1 MGTIEQC
8 RRFFAEYVVRV
19 AGAAN
24 ERLVEAFSCV
34 ARERFVGPGPWQVC
48 VGQGYLR
55 TPDDDPRQL
64 YQDILVAIDS
74 GAKLN
79 NGQPTLH
86 ACCIDAAELSLGETV
101 IHVGA
106 GSGYYTAILAHMV
119 GPQGEVVAFEV
130 DAALAWRASSILA
143 ACPNVD
149 VRAASATE
157 AAIPPCDVVY
167 VSAGITDP
175 PSAWLDAL
183 RIGGR
188 LVFPLTADSSNGLM
202 LKVTRTGP
210 DRYAARALLHAGFVA
225 CVGARRAATSSSL
238 AAALQCDSIERIRSL
253 RRNSSPDTEH
263 CGATGNQHILRAQP
277 SPLRLVPR
285 S

>member
-101 IHVGA
+101 VHVGA

-119 GPQGEVVAFEV
+119 GPQGEVLAFEA
-130 DAALAWRASSILA
+130 DAALARRASSILA

-157 AAIPPCDVVY
+157 GSIPPCDVVY

-183 RIGGR
+183 RMGGR
-188 LVFPLTADSSNGLM
+188 LVFPLTADSGNGLM

-225 CVGARRAATSSSL
+225 CVGARNAATSSSL
-238 AAALQCDSIERIRSL
+238 AAALRRDSIERIRSL
-253 RRNSSPDTEH
+253 RRNTAPDATAWC
-263 CGATGNQHILRAQP
+263 CGHGWWLSAADAE
-277 SPLRLVPR
+277 
-285 S
+285 

>member
-24 ERLVEAFSCV
+24 ERLIEAFACV
-34 ARERFVGPGPWQVC
+34 ARERFVGPGPWEVC

-64 YQDILVAIDS
+64 YQDILVALDP
-74 GAKLN
+74 GATLN

-86 ACCIDAAELSLGETV
+86 ACCIHAAGPCLGETV
-101 IHVGA
+101 VHVGA

-119 GPQGEVVAFEV
+119 GPHGEVVAFEV
-130 DAALAWRASSILA
+130 DAALARRARENLA
-143 ACPNVD
+143 ACAEVD

-157 AAIPPCDVVY
+157 AAIPPCDVMY
-167 VSAGITDP
+167 VNAGVTDP
-175 PSAWLDAL
+175 TSAWLDAL

-188 LVFPLTADSSNGLM
+188 LVLPLTADSGNGLM

-210 DRYAARALLHAGFVA
+210 DRYTARALLHASFVG
-225 CVGARRAATSSSL
+225 CVGARRTVTSNSL
-238 AAALQCDSIERIRSL
+238 VAALRRDPIERIRSL
-253 RRNSSPDTEH
+253 RRDTPPDTTAWC
-263 CGATGNQHILRAQP
+263 CGDGWWLSTANAE
-277 SPLRLVPR
+277 
-285 S
+285 

>member
-24 ERLVEAFSCV
+24 ERLIEAFSCV
-34 ARERFVGPGPWQVC
+34 ARERFVGPGPWLVC

-64 YQDILVAIDS
+64 YQDILVALDP
-74 GAKLN
+74 GATIN

-86 ACCIDAAELSLGETV
+86 ACCVDAAGPGLGETV
-101 IHVGA
+101 VHVGA
-106 GSGYYTAILAHMV
+106 GSGYYTAILAQMV
-119 GPQGEVVAFEV
+119 GPNGEVVAFEV
-130 DAALAWRASSILA
+130 DAALARRARSNLA
-143 ACPNVD
+143 SCANVG

-157 AAIPPCDVVY
+157 AAIPPCDVMY
-167 VSAGITDP
+167 VNAGVTDP

-188 LVFPLTADSSNGLM
+188 LVFPLTADSGNGLM

-210 DRYAARALLHAGFVA
+210 DRYAARALVHAGFVA
-225 CVGARRAATSSSL
+225 CVGARSAVTSNSL
-238 AAALQCDSIERIRSL
+238 AAALRCDSIERIRSL
-253 RRNSSPDTEH
+253 RRNTPPDATAWCCGEGWWLSTASP
-263 CGATGNQHILRAQP
+263 G
-277 SPLRLVPR
+277 
-285 S
+285 

>member
-24 ERLVEAFSCV
+24 ERLIEAFACV
-34 ARERFVGPGPWQVC
+34 ARERFVGPGPWEVC

-64 YQDILVAIDS
+64 YQDILVALDP
-74 GAKLN
+74 GATLN

-86 ACCIDAAELSLGETV
+86 ACCIHAAEPGLGETV
-101 IHVGA
+101 VHVGV

-119 GPQGEVVAFEV
+119 GPHGEVVAFEV
-130 DAALAWRASSILA
+130 DAALARRARENLA
-143 ACPNVD
+143 ACANVD
-149 VRAASATE
+149 LRAASATE
-157 AAIPPCDVVY
+157 AAIPPCDVMY
-167 VSAGITDP
+167 VNAGVTDP
-175 PSAWLDAL
+175 PPAWLDAL

-188 LVFPLTADSSNGLM
+188 LVLPLTTDSGNGLM

-210 DRYAARALLHAGFVA
+210 DRYAARALLHASFVA
-225 CVGARRAATSSSL
+225 CVGARRTATSNSL
-238 AAALQCDSIERIRSL
+238 VAALRREPIERIRSL
-253 RRNSSPDTEH
+253 RRDTPPD
-263 CGATGNQHILRAQP
+263 ATA
-277 SPLRLVPR
+277 
-285 S
+285 

>member
-188 LVFPLTADSSNGLM
+188 LVFPLTADSGNGLM

-238 AAALQCDSIERIRSL
+238 ATALQCDSIERIRSL
-253 RRNSSPDTEH
+253 RRNSSPDATVWC
-263 CGATGNQHILRAQP
+263 CGDGWWLSTASAG
-277 SPLRLVPR
+277 
-285 S
+285 